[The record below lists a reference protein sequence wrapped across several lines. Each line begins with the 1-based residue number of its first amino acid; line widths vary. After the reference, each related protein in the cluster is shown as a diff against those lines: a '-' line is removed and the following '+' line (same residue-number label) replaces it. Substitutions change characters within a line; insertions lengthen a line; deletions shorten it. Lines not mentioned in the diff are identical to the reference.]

1 MENTNLQTD
10 FQIVGRKLPLS
21 TTTNLSE
28 IPSTSKIIQSV
39 QKVKSNYQCLR
50 CGNKD
55 QKFFATHYCAKCSSQ
70 CTYCR
75 KCIVMGKMTTC
86 TKLLINET
94 NLNQTDSING
104 LEWDGKLSPQ
114 QKEAS
119 LKVGQAVKENND
131 LLLWAV
137 CGAGKT
143 EMLFH
148 GIEAALQDGKYVCI
162 TTPRVDVVLE
172 LANRFRN
179 AFPKVDIA
187 VLYGGSEDKWD
198 GQRLTISTVHQLMTF
213 RHTFHLLIIDE
224 VDAFPYNI
232 ETHLHWV
239 ASEARTEVGSTIQLT
254 ATPSPEQ
261 QKLALKGKI
270 ENAMVP
276 ARFHRQPL
284 PVPHFEWIGNWEK
297 YLQSKNKLP
306 IKLESWLHKFINTD
320 CPIFLFIPTIKE
332 SECIEEAVKQVTSK
346 TTSVHSQDPL
356 RHEKVKAFRNGDI
369 QVLITTTI
377 LERGVTITNSQ
388 IAVLGADEESFSESA
403 LVQIAGRAGRHKDY
417 PNGDIIFFHNGISEE
432 MVRAKKQILLM
443 NKLGFEKGWLDR
455 K

>member
-1 MENTNLQTD
+1 
-10 FQIVGRKLPLS
+10 
-21 TTTNLSE
+21 
-28 IPSTSKIIQSV
+28 
-39 QKVKSNYQCLR
+39 
-50 CGNKD
+50 
-55 QKFFATHYCAKCSSQ
+55 
-70 CTYCR
+70 
-75 KCIVMGKMTTC
+75 MGKMTTC
-86 TKLLINET
+86 SKLLINET
-94 NLNQTDSING
+94 DLYRTDPING
-104 LEWDGKLSPQ
+104 LAWDGQLSPQ
-114 QKEAS
+114 QEEAS
-119 LKVGQAVKENND
+119 LKVIQAVKEDKD

-148 GIEAALQDGKYVCI
+148 GIEAALEEGKYVCI

-179 AFPKVDIA
+179 AFPKVDLA

-198 GQRLTISTVHQLMTF
+198 GQRLTISTVHQLMSF

-232 ETHLHWV
+232 DTHLHWL
-239 ASEARTEVGSTIQLT
+239 ASEARTKIGSTIQLT
-254 ATPSPEQ
+254 ATPSSEQ
-261 QKLALKGKI
+261 QQMALKGKI

-284 PVPHFEWIGNWEK
+284 PVPHFEWIGNWKK
-297 YLQSKNKLP
+297 YLQTKNKLP
-306 IKLESWLHKFINTD
+306 IKLNKWLQKFTNTD

-332 SECIEEAVKQVTSK
+332 SAYLEEAVKSVTLK

-388 IAVLGADEESFSESA
+388 IAVLGADEEIFSESA

-417 PNGDIIFFHNGISEE
+417 PNGEIIFYHNGISEE